1 MFLEI
6 KQCCSQYQNQKKIPL
21 FLSVKWSS
29 SIFTAGFIKQSA
41 NVMTNDNVSS

>member
-1 MFLEI
+1 MLQSISKSE
-6 KQCCSQYQNQKKIPL
+6 KKLPL

-41 NVMTNDNVSS
+41 NVMTKDNVSS